1 MWVFLYSPL
10 AISFPLWQNVVRI
23 NCYLTCEN
31 VILLICLIFTKGV
44 ICLITDFN
52 AFKAMREKRDNS
64 LYAEINTHE
73 DHGYMST
80 SIWSYEEVKD
90 MISHT
95 ARKPRAFVDETIE
108 RIINGEE
115 VSFKVKNGIT
125 STFRLA
131 TEDDISNA
139 EKDEI
144 EYNNELDDFIHSPH
158 DKSLEDMLLN
168 YLGLDDK
175 K

>member
-1 MWVFLYSPL
+1 M
-10 AISFPLWQNVVRI
+10 
-23 NCYLTCEN
+23 
-31 VILLICLIFTKGV
+31 
-44 ICLITDFN
+44 ITDLN

-64 LYAEINTHE
+64 LYAEINTHKI
-73 DHGYMST
+73 DGYMST
-80 SIWSYEEVKD
+80 SIWSYEEVRD

-115 VSFKVKNGIT
+115 VSFTIARIGIT

-131 TEDDISNA
+131 TEEDIANA

-144 EYNNELDDFIHSPH
+144 SINKEIDEFANSPH
-158 DKSLEDMLLN
+158 DTSLEDMLLKE
-168 YLGLDDK
+168 LGLDDK

>member
-1 MWVFLYSPL
+1 M
-10 AISFPLWQNVVRI
+10 
-23 NCYLTCEN
+23 
-31 VILLICLIFTKGV
+31 
-44 ICLITDFN
+44 ITDFN

-64 LYAEINTHE
+64 LYAEINTHKS
-73 DHGYMST
+73 DGYMST
-80 SIWSYEEVKD
+80 SIWRYEEVRD

-115 VSFKVKNGIT
+115 ISFKVKNGIT

-131 TEDDISNA
+131 TEEDISNA

-144 EYNNELDDFIHSPH
+144 EYNKELDDFINYPH
-158 DKSLEDMLLN
+158 DTSLEDMLLN
-168 YLGLDDK
+168 YLGLDEK

>member
-1 MWVFLYSPL
+1 M
-10 AISFPLWQNVVRI
+10 
-23 NCYLTCEN
+23 
-31 VILLICLIFTKGV
+31 
-44 ICLITDFN
+44 ITDFN

-73 DHGYMST
+73 DYGYMST

-95 ARKPRAFVDETIE
+95 ARKPQAFADETIE

-115 VSFKVKNGIT
+115 VSIKVKNGIT

-131 TEDDISNA
+131 TEEDIANA
-139 EKDEI
+139 EADEI
-144 EYNNELDDFIHSPH
+144 EYNKELDDFINTPH
-158 DKSLEDMLLN
+158 NTSLEDMLLN
-168 YLGLDDK
+168 QLGLDDK

>member
-1 MWVFLYSPL
+1 M
-10 AISFPLWQNVVRI
+10 
-23 NCYLTCEN
+23 
-31 VILLICLIFTKGV
+31 
-44 ICLITDFN
+44 ITDFN

-73 DHGYMST
+73 DHRYLST
-80 SIWSYEEVKD
+80 SIRSYEEVRD

-95 ARKPRAFVDETIE
+95 VRKPLAFADEAIE

-131 TEDDISNA
+131 TEENISNA
-139 EKDEI
+139 EADEI
-144 EYNNELDDFIHSPH
+144 SINKEIDDFINSPH
-158 DKSLEDMLLN
+158 DTSLEDMLLN

>member
-1 MWVFLYSPL
+1 M
-10 AISFPLWQNVVRI
+10 
-23 NCYLTCEN
+23 
-31 VILLICLIFTKGV
+31 
-44 ICLITDFN
+44 ITDFN
-52 AFKAMREKRDNS
+52 AFKAMREKRNNS

-73 DHGYMST
+73 DYGYMST

-125 STFRLA
+125 STFRLS
-131 TEDDISNA
+131 TEEDIANA
-139 EKDEI
+139 EADEI
-144 EYNNELDDFIHSPH
+144 SINKEIDEFANSSHDTSP
-158 DKSLEDMLLN
+158 EDMLLN

>member
-1 MWVFLYSPL
+1 M
-10 AISFPLWQNVVRI
+10 
-23 NCYLTCEN
+23 
-31 VILLICLIFTKGV
+31 
-44 ICLITDFN
+44 ITDFN
-52 AFKAMREKRDNS
+52 AFKDMRVKRDNS
-64 LYAEINTHE
+64 QYAEINTHE

-80 SIWSYEEVKD
+80 SVWSYEEVKD

-95 ARKPRAFVDETIE
+95 ARKPHAFADETIE

-115 VSFKVKNGIT
+115 VSFTIVRIGIT
-125 STFRLA
+125 STFRSA
-131 TEDDISNA
+131 TEEDIANA

-144 EYNNELDDFIHSPH
+144 SINKEIDEFANTPH
-158 DKSLEDMLLN
+158 DTSLEDMLLN

>member
-1 MWVFLYSPL
+1 M
-10 AISFPLWQNVVRI
+10 
-23 NCYLTCEN
+23 
-31 VILLICLIFTKGV
+31 
-44 ICLITDFN
+44 ITDFN

-73 DHGYMST
+73 DHGYLST

-158 DKSLEDMLLN
+158 DTSLEDMLFKRLD
-168 YLGLDDK
+168 LDDND
-175 K
+175 

>member
-1 MWVFLYSPL
+1 M
-10 AISFPLWQNVVRI
+10 
-23 NCYLTCEN
+23 
-31 VILLICLIFTKGV
+31 
-44 ICLITDFN
+44 ITDFN
-52 AFKAMREKRDNS
+52 AFKAMREKRNNS

-73 DHGYMST
+73 DYGYMST

-158 DKSLEDMLLN
+158 DTSLEDMLFKRLD
-168 YLGLDDK
+168 LDDND
-175 K
+175 

>member
-1 MWVFLYSPL
+1 M
-10 AISFPLWQNVVRI
+10 
-23 NCYLTCEN
+23 
-31 VILLICLIFTKGV
+31 
-44 ICLITDFN
+44 ITDFN

-73 DHGYMST
+73 DHGYLST